1 MTDSIA
7 LVGRTNVGKSLLFN
21 KLVQYKNSIVLN
33 KHGVTRDVN
42 QGKLLYEDKYLN
54 LYDTAGITS
63 QDEQFSKLAYEKTLQ
78 AINKS
83 SVVLFVTSL
92 EDGVTSSDK
101 EICSILRKLN
111 KEIILVINKSDKQ
124 KSILKKYEFSELGF
138 INSFEVSA
146 KTNKGLVDLIKKT
159 FALANSR
166 IYTEVKTN
174 RIAFIGKPN
183 VGKSTLINSILN
195 ESRSITSDTPGTTI
209 DSLEIPFTFKDKNYL
224 IYDTAGIMKKSSTK
238 EIINKYS
245 INMSLK
251 CISDSNVCVLVISAS
266 DLVSKQDK
274 NIFKIIKENNKPFI
288 LVINKIDLVNKND
301 MKKLRSSID
310 YFSNILFGTKIIY
323 LSALENRNIR
333 KLLFTIKGLV
343 SNLHKEYRPSKLTKI
358 LNDACNKH
366 PVKNNRNRLIK
377 LKFAKQNKSSDLSI
391 SIHGNQTDKI
401 PDSYR
406 KYLVNYFSD
415 QLGLSEVPIRLIFKK
430 EKHPYDMGSNSKKLH

>member
-1 MTDSIA
+1 MSDSIC

-42 QGKLLYEDKYLN
+42 EGKILFEDKYLN
-54 LYDTAGITS
+54 IFDTAGIS
-63 QDEQFSKLAYEKTLQ
+63 ASDEHFSKLAYDKTIE

-83 SVVLFVTSL
+83 SVILFVTSID
-92 EDGVTSSDK
+92 DGITSGDL
-101 EICSILRKLN
+101 EICSILRKFN
-111 KEIILVINKSDKQ
+111 KRIILVINKCDKQ
-124 KSILKKYEFSELGF
+124 KSLLKKFEFSELGLDDLY
-138 INSFEVSA
+138 EVSA
-146 KTNKGLVDLIKKT
+146 KTNQGLEKLVERLFKICSWSIHKQMKMT
-159 FALANSR
+159 RL
-166 IYTEVKTN
+166 
-174 RIAFIGKPN
+174 AFIGKPN

-195 ESRSITSDTPGTTI
+195 ESRSITSDKPGTTI
-209 DSLEIPFTFKDKNYL
+209 DSLEIPFTFKGQNFL
-224 IYDTAGIMKKSSTK
+224 IYDTAGIMKKASTK
-238 EIINKYS
+238 EIVNKYS

-251 CISDSNVCVLVISAS
+251 CISESNICILVISAEE
-266 DLVSKQDK
+266 LVSKQDK
-274 NIFKIIKENNKPFI
+274 TIFNILKDNNKPFI

-301 MKKLRSSID
+301 LKVLKSKID

-323 LSALENRNIR
+323 ISSLHNRNIR
-333 KLLFTIKGLV
+333 KLLFTIKSLV
-343 SNLHKEYRPSKLTKI
+343 TNLYREYRPSRLTKI

-366 PVKNNRNRLIK
+366 PIKNSSNRLIK

-415 QLGLSEVPIRLIFKK
+415 QLGLSGVPIKLVFKK
-430 EKHPYDMGSNSKKLH
+430 EKNPYKMGS

>member
-1 MTDSIA
+1 MSDSIC

-42 QGKLLYEDKYLN
+42 EGKVLFEDKYLN
-54 LYDTAGITS
+54 IFDTAGIS
-63 QDEQFSKLAYEKTLQ
+63 SSDEHFSKLAYDKTIE

-83 SVVLFVTSL
+83 SVILFVTSID
-92 EDGVTSSDK
+92 DGITSGDL
-101 EICSILRKLN
+101 EICSILRKFN
-111 KEIILVINKSDKQ
+111 KRIILVINKCDKQ
-124 KSILKKYEFSELGF
+124 KSLLKKFEFSELGLDDLY
-138 INSFEVSA
+138 EVSA
-146 KTNKGLVDLIKKT
+146 KTNQGLEKLVERLFKICSGSIHKQIKLT
-159 FALANSR
+159 RL
-166 IYTEVKTN
+166 
-174 RIAFIGKPN
+174 AFIGKPN

-195 ESRSITSDTPGTTI
+195 ESRSITSDKPGTTI
-209 DSLEIPFTFKDKNYL
+209 DSLEIPFTFKGQNFL
-224 IYDTAGIMKKSSTK
+224 IYDTAGIMKKASTK
-238 EIINKYS
+238 EIVNKYS

-251 CISDSNVCVLVISAS
+251 CISESNICILVISAEE
-266 DLVSKQDK
+266 LVSKQDK
-274 NIFKIIKENNKPFI
+274 TIFNILKDNNKPFI

-301 MKKLRSSID
+301 LKILKSKID

-323 LSALENRNIR
+323 ISALHNRNIR
-333 KLLFTIKGLV
+333 KLLFTIRSLV
-343 SNLHKEYRPSKLTKI
+343 TNLYREYRPSRLTKI

-366 PVKNNRNRLIK
+366 PIKNSSNRLIK

-415 QLGLSEVPIRLIFKK
+415 QLGLSGVPIRLVFKK
-430 EKHPYDMGSNSKKLH
+430 EKNPYKMGP

>member
-1 MTDSIA
+1 MSDSIC

-42 QGKLLYEDKYLN
+42 EGKVLFEDKYLN
-54 LYDTAGITS
+54 IFDTAGIS
-63 QDEQFSKLAYEKTLQ
+63 SSDEHFSKLAYDKTIE

-83 SVVLFVTSL
+83 SVILLVTSID
-92 EDGVTSSDK
+92 DGITSGDL
-101 EICSILRKLN
+101 EICSILRKFN
-111 KEIILVINKSDKQ
+111 KRIILVINKCDKQ
-124 KSILKKYEFSELGF
+124 KSQLKKFEFAELGLDEVY
-138 INSFEVSA
+138 EVSA
-146 KTNKGLVDLIKKT
+146 KTNQGLEKLVEKLFKIC
-159 FALANSR
+159 NCS
-166 IYTEVKTN
+166 IYKQMKLT

-195 ESRSITSDTPGTTI
+195 ESRSITSDKPGTTI
-209 DSLEIPFTFKDKNYL
+209 DSLEIPFTFKGQNFL
-224 IYDTAGIMKKSSTK
+224 IYDTAGIMKKASTK
-238 EIINKYS
+238 EIVNKYS

-251 CISDSNVCVLVISAS
+251 CISESNICILVISAEE
-266 DLVSKQDK
+266 LVSKQDK
-274 NIFKIIKENNKPFI
+274 TIFNILKDNNKPFI

-301 MKKLRSSID
+301 LKILKSKID

-323 LSALENRNIR
+323 ISALHNRNIR
-333 KLLFTIKGLV
+333 KLLFTIKSLV
-343 SNLHKEYRPSKLTKI
+343 TNLYREYRPSRLTKI

-366 PVKNNRNRLIK
+366 PIKNSSNRLIK

-415 QLGLSEVPIRLIFKK
+415 QLGLSGVPIKLVFKK
-430 EKHPYDMGSNSKKLH
+430 EKNPYKMGS

>member
-1 MTDSIA
+1 MSDSIC

-42 QGKLLYEDKYLN
+42 EGKVLFEDKYLN
-54 LYDTAGITS
+54 IFDTAGIS
-63 QDEQFSKLAYEKTLQ
+63 SSDEHFSKLAYDKTIE

-83 SVVLFVTSL
+83 SVILFVTSID
-92 EDGVTSSDK
+92 DGITSGDL
-101 EICSILRKLN
+101 EICSILRKFN
-111 KEIILVINKSDKQ
+111 KRIILVINKCDKQ
-124 KSILKKYEFSELGF
+124 KSLLKKFEFSELGLDDLY
-138 INSFEVSA
+138 EVSA
-146 KTNKGLVDLIKKT
+146 KTNQGLEKLVERLFKICSGSIHKQIKLT
-159 FALANSR
+159 RL
-166 IYTEVKTN
+166 
-174 RIAFIGKPN
+174 AFIGKPN

-195 ESRSITSDTPGTTI
+195 ESRSITSDKPGTTI
-209 DSLEIPFTFKDKNYL
+209 DSLEIPFTFKGQNFL
-224 IYDTAGIMKKSSTK
+224 IYDTAGIMKKASTK
-238 EIINKYS
+238 EIVNKYS

-251 CISDSNVCVLVISAS
+251 CISESNICILVISAEE
-266 DLVSKQDK
+266 LVSKQDK
-274 NIFKIIKENNKPFI
+274 TIFNILKDNNKPFI

-301 MKKLRSSID
+301 LKVLKSKID

-323 LSALENRNIR
+323 ISALHNRNIR
-333 KLLFTIKGLV
+333 KLLFTIRSLV
-343 SNLHKEYRPSKLTKI
+343 TNLYREYRPSRLTKI

-366 PVKNNRNRLIK
+366 PIKNSSNRLIK

-415 QLGLSEVPIRLIFKK
+415 QLGLSGVPIKLVFKK
-430 EKHPYDMGSNSKKLH
+430 EKNPYKMGS

>member
-1 MTDSIA
+1 MSDSIC

-42 QGKLLYEDKYLN
+42 EGKVLFEDKYLN
-54 LYDTAGITS
+54 IYDTAGIS
-63 QDEQFSKLAYEKTLQ
+63 SSDEHFSKLAYDKTIE

-83 SVVLFVTSL
+83 SVILLVTSID
-92 EDGVTSSDK
+92 DGITSGDL
-101 EICSILRKLN
+101 EICSILRKFN
-111 KEIILVINKSDKQ
+111 KRIILVINKCDKQ
-124 KSILKKYEFSELGF
+124 KSLLKKFEFSELGLDELY
-138 INSFEVSA
+138 EVSA
-146 KTNKGLVDLIKKT
+146 KTNQGLEKLVERLFKICSGSIHKQIKLT
-159 FALANSR
+159 RL
-166 IYTEVKTN
+166 
-174 RIAFIGKPN
+174 AFIGKPN

-195 ESRSITSDTPGTTI
+195 ESRSITSDKPGTTI
-209 DSLEIPFTFKDKNYL
+209 DSLEIPFTFKGQNFL
-224 IYDTAGIMKKSSTK
+224 IYDTAGIMKKASTK
-238 EIINKYS
+238 EIVNKYS

-251 CISDSNVCVLVISAS
+251 CISESNICILVISAEE
-266 DLVSKQDK
+266 LVSKQDK
-274 NIFKIIKENNKPFI
+274 TIFNILKDNNKPFI

-301 MKKLRSSID
+301 LKILKSKID

-323 LSALENRNIR
+323 ISALHNRNIR
-333 KLLFTIKGLV
+333 KLLFTIKSLV
-343 SNLHKEYRPSKLTKI
+343 TNLYREYRPSRLTKI

-366 PVKNNRNRLIK
+366 PIKNSSNRLIK

-415 QLGLSEVPIRLIFKK
+415 QLGLSGVPIKLVFKK
-430 EKHPYDMGSNSKKLH
+430 EKNPYKMGS

>member
-42 QGKLLYEDKYLN
+42 QGKLLFEDKYLN

-63 QDEQFSKLAYEKTLQ
+63 QDAEFSKLAYEKTIN

-83 SVVLFVTSL
+83 SLVLFVTSL
-92 EDGVTSSDK
+92 EDGITASDR
-101 EICSILRKLN
+101 EICNTLRKLN
-111 KEIILVINKSDKQ
+111 KKTILVVNKSDKQ
-124 KSILKKYEFSELGF
+124 KSNLKRYEFHELGYRN
-138 INSFEVSA
+138 IFEVSA
-146 KTNKGLVDLIKKT
+146 KTNKGLLQLIHNIFRET
-159 FALANSR
+159 ESS
-166 IYTEVKTN
+166 IYYETQKNKV
-174 RIAFIGKPN
+174 AFIGKPN

-195 ESRSITSDTPGTTI
+195 ESRSITSNIPGTTV
-209 DSLEIPFTFKDKNYL
+209 DSLEIPFTFKGRDYY
-224 IYDTAGIMKKSSTK
+224 IYDTAGIMKKSSNK
-238 EIINKYS
+238 EVINKYS

-251 CISDSNVCVLVISAS
+251 CISESNICILVISATE
-266 DLVSKQDK
+266 LVSKQDK
-274 NIFKIIKENNKPFI
+274 NIFNIIKENNKPFI
-288 LVINKIDLVNKND
+288 LVINKIDLINKIEL
-301 MKKLRSSID
+301 KKLKSNID

-333 KLLFTIKGLV
+333 KLLFTINTLT
-343 SNLHKEYRPSKLTKI
+343 SNIHKEFRPSKLTKI

-366 PVKNNRNRLIK
+366 PIKNNRNRPIK
-377 LKFAKQNKSSDLSI
+377 LKFAKQNKSTDLSI

-415 QLGLSEVPIRLIFKK
+415 QLGLSGVPIRLVFKK
-430 EKHPYDMGSNSKKLH
+430 EKNPYNMGS

>member
-1 MTDSIA
+1 MSDSIC

-33 KHGVTRDVN
+33 KHGVTRDIN
-42 QGKLLYEDKYLN
+42 EGKVLFEDKYL
-54 LYDTAGITS
+54 YIFDTAGIS
-63 QDEQFSKLAYEKTLQ
+63 SSDEHFSKLAYDKTIE

-83 SVVLFVTSL
+83 SVILFVTSID
-92 EDGVTSSDK
+92 EGITSGDL
-101 EICSILRKLN
+101 EICSILRKFN
-111 KEIILVINKSDKQ
+111 KRIILVINKCDKQ
-124 KSILKKYEFSELGF
+124 KSLLKKFEFAELGLDEVY
-138 INSFEVSA
+138 EVSA
-146 KTNKGLVDLIKKT
+146 KTNQGLEKLVERLFKICNWSIHKQMKLT
-159 FALANSR
+159 
-166 IYTEVKTN
+166 

-195 ESRSITSDTPGTTI
+195 ESRSITSDKPGTTI
-209 DSLEIPFTFKDKNYL
+209 DSLEIPFTFKGQNFL
-224 IYDTAGIMKKSSTK
+224 IYDTAGIMKKASTK
-238 EIINKYS
+238 EIVNKYS

-251 CISDSNVCVLVISAS
+251 CISESNICILVISAEE
-266 DLVSKQDK
+266 LVSKQDK
-274 NIFKIIKENNKPFI
+274 TIFNILKDNNKPFI

-301 MKKLRSSID
+301 LKILKSKID

-323 LSALENRNIR
+323 ISALHNRNIR
-333 KLLFTIKGLV
+333 KLLFTIKSLV
-343 SNLHKEYRPSKLTKI
+343 TNLYKEYRPSRLTKI

-366 PVKNNRNRLIK
+366 PIKNSSNRLIK

-415 QLGLSEVPIRLIFKK
+415 QLGLSGVPIKLVFKK
-430 EKHPYDMGSNSKKLH
+430 EKNPYKMGS

>member
-1 MTDSIA
+1 MSDSIC

-42 QGKLLYEDKYLN
+42 EGKILFEDKYLN
-54 LYDTAGITS
+54 IFDTAGIS
-63 QDEQFSKLAYEKTLQ
+63 SSDEHFSKLAYDKTIE

-83 SVVLFVTSL
+83 SVILFVTSID
-92 EDGVTSSDK
+92 DGITSGDL
-101 EICSILRKLN
+101 EICSILRKFN
-111 KEIILVINKSDKQ
+111 KRIILVINKCDKQ
-124 KSILKKYEFSELGF
+124 KSLLKKFEFSELGLDDL
-138 INSFEVSA
+138 SEVSA
-146 KTNKGLVDLIKKT
+146 KTNQGLEKLVERLFKICSWSIHKQIKLT
-159 FALANSR
+159 RL
-166 IYTEVKTN
+166 
-174 RIAFIGKPN
+174 AFIGKPN

-195 ESRSITSDTPGTTI
+195 ESRSITSDKPGTTI
-209 DSLEIPFTFKDKNYL
+209 DSLEIPFTFKGQNFL
-224 IYDTAGIMKKSSTK
+224 IYDTAGIMKKASTK
-238 EIINKYS
+238 EIVNKYS

-251 CISDSNVCVLVISAS
+251 CISESNICILVISAEE
-266 DLVSKQDK
+266 LVSKQDK
-274 NIFKIIKENNKPFI
+274 TIFNILKDNNKPFI

-301 MKKLRSSID
+301 LKTLKSKID

-323 LSALENRNIR
+323 ISALHNRNIR
-333 KLLFTIKGLV
+333 RLLFTIKSLV
-343 SNLHKEYRPSKLTKI
+343 TNLYREYRPSRLTKI

-366 PVKNNRNRLIK
+366 PIKNRSNRLIK

-415 QLGLSEVPIRLIFKK
+415 QLGLSGVPIKLVFKK
-430 EKHPYDMGSNSKKLH
+430 EKNPYKMGS